1 MFCQTWHTKG
11 TLAKN
16 VPCKVKLLARQ
27 TALDRQNYKHTQCLD
42 SPRDTH
48 VVGTYCLLG
57 SPSCSRARS
66 KISWH
71 RLLKMNLRA
80 ISDFNKISNWV
91 ILWSE
96 VNMKIK
102 TWIRFEIHLY
112 LLSLHS
118 DLNQTWKFYNV
129 VYVPLK
135 YLWPWFRFESD
146 FNIW

>member
-1 MFCQTWHTKG
+1 MHNWRGIDTSAVWLGIASEF
-11 TLAKN
+11 A
-16 VPCKVKLLARQ
+16 CKVRQ
-27 TALDRQNYKHTQCLD
+27 TL
-42 SPRDTH
+42 RDTPH
-48 VVGTYCLLG
+48 PPRKLGTYCPVG

-71 RLLKMNLRA
+71 RLLKMNLCA
-80 ISDFNKISNWV
+80 ISDLNEISNWV

-102 TWIRFEIHLY
+102 TWIRFEIHLN

-135 YLWPWFRFESD
+135 YLWPWLRIDSD
-146 FNIW
+146 FNIR